1 MKKKFLLTILTLI
14 LSVTLFAQTPVKT
27 IRVISA
33 TTAIGENIPVGTQVY
48 DVATYKLYVAT
59 SGVISTATL
68 TSAASSFKLVNGNG
82 TTNLSEGTTTTTTVN
97 VNSSTGTSA
106 TLQSAS
112 TSRAGLLSTSSFN
125 AINSNTAT
133 NTTQGDT
140 LVAHNTRILAN
151 KASSATN
158 ATNISTNTGNIS
170 TNTTNVATNATNIST
185 NTGDISTNTGNIST
199 NTSNIST
206 NTTNITKN
214 SDTLAVHVININANT
229 SKLATIETGAQ
240 VNLLTYQDVFSETS
254 SVATAHTLTQTAN
267 TSYAPNVS
275 LNGQTLPSADYVFTS
290 TTITVSIPVSLY
302 DKLVIN
308 YHY

>member
-112 TSRAGLLSTSSFN
+112 TSRAGLLSTAKLN
-125 AINSNTAT
+125 AINTNTAT
-133 NTTQGDT
+133 NTVQGDT
-140 LVAHNTRILAN
+140 LVAQNARILAN
-151 KASSATN
+151 KASAATN
-158 ATNISTNTGNIS
+158 ATNISTNASGISTNATNVANNTTNISTNTGNISTNTSNIS

-185 NTGDISTNTGNIST
+185 NTGNIST

-206 NTTNITKN
+206 
-214 SDTLAVHVININANT
+214 NT

-240 VNLLTYQDVFSETS
+240 VNLLTYQDVFSEASSSATS
-254 SVATAHTLTQTAN
+254 HTLTKTAN

-275 LNGQTLPSADYVFTS
+275 LNGQILPASDYVFTT
-290 TTITVSIPVSLY
+290 TTITVSIPVSQY